1 MLRRVVGL
9 RTNTAVFLLLLLGP
23 ALLLA
28 WLGFAAAVPLEQ
40 ELLRNAKAMTLRAA
54 TAFAASLPGR
64 LAELLERERGRLE
77 AAAAALATGL
87 PATGATAFAEAEA
100 TFGWPL
106 VLRRASGEVLLPAPP
121 RDLALPFL
129 DEWPAYRAFE
139 AVQLDPAQR
148 REAHH
153 LATTFVAPSLRVR
166 ALATVPET
174 ARGTLEAA
182 VRDVDDDTLVAA
194 GPRVVE
200 RLLAGE
206 NGRQRLVA
214 KVAVLYAM
222 PATEERRL
230 AWFEA
235 IGATHAAARQ
245 RLRIGPSEGAV
256 LRADLPAGAEIHAFV
271 AAPALCEQ
279 LAATIEEC
287 VVRCEPGEPDQP
299 AHAAAGADT
308 VARLG
313 LKSIAEAIA
322 AGRTWDAV
330 VDTSG
335 YVPRIVGASAELLKP
350 AARQYVFVSSI
361 SAYADARPSG
371 IAEDAAVATIADPA
385 NEDVGTNYGALKA
398 LCEQAAEKAFPGR
411 TTNVRPGYI
420 VGPKDATNR
429 FAWWPARTAKGGKVL
444 APPRQDPIQVIDV
457 RDLAEFLV
465 HCAENETMGVFNAV
479 GPARVLTMGE
489 LLDACNEVTGAKAE
503 FVCADGAFL
512 AAQQADGLPI
522 WTRPGSEFGGFG
534 AVANQKAVAAGLKF
548 RPLLDTVRATW
559 EWWNGIAEPAKAAMW
574 DSARTGR
581 PTPEREAEVIAAW
594 LARAKDGQ
602 DKDEKA
608 GGKRDD

>member
-1 MLRRVVGL
+1 MHQTLLRRS
-9 RTNTAVFLLLLLGP
+9 FLGSVLACAAG
-23 ALLLA
+23 ALL
-28 WLGFAAAVPLEQ
+28 
-40 ELLRNAKAMTLRAA
+40 
-54 TAFAASLPGR
+54 S
-64 LAELLERERGRLE
+64 
-77 AAAAALATGL
+77 
-87 PATGATAFAEAEA
+87 
-100 TFGWPL
+100 
-106 VLRRASGEVLLPAPP
+106 
-121 RDLALPFL
+121 LALPAQGPPAGMSAEEWSRRLKRGLQDYTKVEKAAKPRRLLFL
-129 DEWPAYRAFE
+129 GGTGFLGPHT
-139 AVQLDPAQR
+139 VQY
-148 REAHH
+148 
-153 LATTFVAPSLRVR
+153 
-166 ALATVPET
+166 ALARGHSVTLFNRGNRNDALFPELEEL
-174 ARGTLEAA
+174 RGD
-182 VRDVDDDTLVAA
+182 RD
-194 GPRVVE
+194 P
-200 RLLAGE
+200 
-206 NGRQRLVA
+206 
-214 KVAVLYAM
+214 KV
-222 PATEERRL
+222 
-230 AWFEA
+230 
-235 IGATHAAARQ
+235 G
-245 RLRIGPSEGAV
+245 
-256 LRADLPAGAEIHAFV
+256 D
-271 AAPALCEQ
+271 
-279 LAATIEEC
+279 
-287 VVRCEPGEPDQP
+287 
-299 AHAAAGADT
+299 
-308 VARLG
+308 G

-512 AAQQADGLPI
+512 EAQQADGLPI
-522 WTRPGSEFGGFG
+522 WTRPGSEYGGFG

-548 RPLLDTVRATW
+548 RPLLDTVRVTW

-602 DKDEKA
+602 DKDTKA